1 MPLSGVQEVENS
13 LKEAKERATSEAEI
27 TRVRLRQLEDAM
39 NKSLGIAGELTEA
52 SLVKVTSDSL
62 VEVGHPPISS
72 LEEIGGAVRSLDQ
85 ELAKF
90 GDTAIPGRLL
100 RAISSVRELL
110 DEISPGSFTR
120 LLATTKTLRDKE
132 AAEAKVFYDRVLDD
146 GIKWI
151 REENRRACPLCE
163 QPIDAAATI
172 ASAQARLDS
181 MRELIDLRRQA
192 SASLSEAIST
202 VRSMK
207 DSAARAKKAL
217 TELGIPD
224 LNISTLSVDGFSTK
238 LVSLEGEIAKG
249 LKSLQLETVESSIIF
264 LQDGSSEKA
273 SLAESV
279 SRLQQAL
286 NALPSPNRATQLLST
301 RQRITRAWEGW
312 NQIQF
317 AEVSYDAA
325 TTKATV
331 AETVYQHTLEVRKE
345 VVQEIFDKLSAEID
359 RLYNRLHP
367 DESHGG
373 IRLEVREAGQAS
385 ANLRASFYERTNEDP
400 RAYYS
405 DAHLDTLGISIFLA
419 LRKWHRQLHPEFN
432 LLVLDDVL
440 TSIDNAHAVRLSEL
454 LLNDFSDYQVLLTT
468 HDRIWYE
475 HFIDIQ
481 ARCGVSANYTNK
493 VIHKWTIEEGP
504 DLREPEDERE
514 LLKELLTVNRS
525 AGLITSTAGRLLEH
539 ILQEMRYSLSL
550 SVRAKRSERYEIGEL
565 WPPFYKAVRKN
576 YVTFYA
582 QVRGVLDAL
591 DLNWVIRN
599 WVGGHF
605 NDWAKRASND
615 EAVEFGQAVAKLFD
629 AVFCPQC
636 RKFITPSNTPIGQL
650 SCPHGELIYP
660 APGRKEGVVVDR
672 IGLAKQLDGTLRDAS
687 FDTNMYF
694 EQKRAESLREQ

>member
-1 MPLSGVQEVENS
+1 M
-13 LKEAKERATSEAEI
+13 KKA
-27 TRVRLRQLEDAM
+27 
-39 NKSLGIAGELTEA
+39 LGTAGELTEA
-52 SLVKVTSDSL
+52 SLVKATSDSL
-62 VEVGHPPISS
+62 GAVGHPPIST
-72 LEEIGGAVRSLDQ
+72 LDEIGGAVHSLDQ
-85 ELAKF
+85 EIAKF

-100 RAISSVRELL
+100 SAISSVRELL
-110 DEISPGSFTR
+110 DQISPASFTH
-120 LLATTKTLRDKE
+120 LLASTKSLRDKE

-192 SASLSEAIST
+192 SASLTEAIAT
-202 VRSMK
+202 LRSMK
-207 DSAARAKKAL
+207 DCAVRAKKAL
-217 TELGIPD
+217 TALGIPD
-224 LNISTLSVDGFSTK
+224 LNISTLPVDGFSTR
-238 LVSLEGEIAKG
+238 LASLEGEITKG
-249 LKSLQLETVESSIIF
+249 LKSLQLETVESSLIF
-264 LQDGSSEKA
+264 LQDGSSEKS

-286 NALPSPNRATQLLST
+286 DALPSPNRATQLLST
-301 RQRITRAWEGW
+301 RQRITRASEGW
-312 NQIQF
+312 SQIQS
-317 AEVSYDAA
+317 AKVSCKAA
-325 TTKATV
+325 TAKANQ
-331 AETVYQHTLEVRKE
+331 AETVYQRILDARKE
-345 VVQEIFDKLSAEID
+345 VVQDLFNKLSGEID
-359 RLYNRLHP
+359 RLYDCLHR

-373 IRLEVREAGQAS
+373 IRLEVREVGQAS

-400 RAYYS
+400 RGYYS

-419 LRKWHRQLHPEFN
+419 LRRWHRQLHPEFN

-454 LLNDFSDYQVLLTT
+454 LLNDFNDYQVLLTT

-493 VIHKWTIEEGP
+493 VIHKWTIDEGP

-514 LLKELLTVNRS
+514 LLQELLTKDRS
-525 AGLITSTAGRLLEH
+525 AGEITSTAGRLLEH

-565 WPPFYKAVRKN
+565 WPPFYKTARKN
-576 YVTFYA
+576 YPTFYA
-582 QVRGVLDAL
+582 KVRGLLDAL
-591 DLNWVIRN
+591 DLNWTIRN

-605 NDWAKRASND
+605 NEWAKRASND
-615 EAVEFGQAVAKLFD
+615 EAAEFGQAVAELFD
-629 AVFCPQC
+629 SVFCPQC

-650 SCPHGELIYP
+650 ACPRGELIYP
-660 APGRKEGVVVDR
+660 APGRKEGVLVDR
-672 IGLAKQLDGTLRDAS
+672 SELAKQLDGALRDAS
-687 FDTNMYF
+687 FDTNIYF
-694 EQKRAESLREQ
+694 ENKRTETTREQ